1 VYRFRLAEADARNRS
16 GWIDGARSS
25 PEPYLCNL
33 AMLDRGYLRVVRL
46 RGAELRVHWSVLA
59 AVALAGRLRFEP
71 VIWGGLLALIIW
83 HQLGHALAVA
93 VAGGTLLGLDTTGV
107 GGSCRWRGAGSM
119 LERAWVA
126 WGGMLMQAVL
136 LALALAFSDFLAASP
151 AGSQLRFCF
160 VELNLGLMAINLLP
174 VPPLDGALAWRIFGA
189 LRDSRWTR
197 GELRLDGSFGAGAA
211 GEDSPSPPAT
221 GPGAGIALGARGA
234 PRDPAADPA
243 FVRSRTT
250 GAPHSYGQA
259 ATDDAHTED
268 EALTSPRPSEQ
279 AQREIDAL
287 LRRMEDRV
295 ARSRRGH

>member
-1 VYRFRLAEADARNRS
+1 
-16 GWIDGARSS
+16 
-25 PEPYLCNL
+25 
-33 AMLDRGYLRVVRL
+33 MLDRGYLRVVRL
-46 RGAELRVHWSVLA
+46 WGAELRVHWSVLA
-59 AVALAGRLRFEP
+59 AAALAGRLRVEP
-71 VIWGGLLALIIW
+71 VIWGGVLMVILG

-93 VAGGTLLGLDTTGV
+93 AAGGTLLGLDTTGV

-136 LALALAFSDFLAASP
+136 LGLALAFSDSLAASP
-151 AGSQLRFCF
+151 VGSQLRFCF
-160 VELNLGLMAINLLP
+160 VELNLALLAVNLLP
-174 VPPLDGALAWRIFGA
+174 LPPLDGALAWRIFGA

-197 GELRLDGSFGAGAA
+197 GELRLDGASGAAGGGDEGPSPSSAGAA
-211 GEDSPSPPAT
+211 SS
-221 GPGAGIALGARGA
+221 AGIALGSRGM
-234 PRDPAADPA
+234 PRDPAADPGYA
-243 FVRSRTT
+243 RARTT

-295 ARSRRGH
+295 ARSRRGQ

>member
-1 VYRFRLAEADARNRS
+1 
-16 GWIDGARSS
+16 
-25 PEPYLCNL
+25 
-33 AMLDRGYLRVVRL
+33 MLDRGYLRVVRL
-46 RGAELRVHWSVLA
+46 WGAELRVHWSVLA
-59 AVALAGRLRFEP
+59 AAALAGRLRFEP
-71 VIWGGLLALIIW
+71 VIWIGLLAVILG

-107 GGSCRWRGAGSM
+107 GGSCRWRGAGSL

-136 LALALAFSDFLAASP
+136 LGLALAFSDFLAASP
-151 AGSQLRFCF
+151 TGSQLRFCF
-160 VELNLGLMAINLLP
+160 VELNLVLLAINLLP
-174 VPPLDGALAWRIFGA
+174 LPALDGALAWRIFGA

-197 GELRLDGSFGAGAA
+197 GELRLDGASGASGN
-211 GEDSPSPPAT
+211 GDNSPSPPSAAAAS
-221 GPGAGIALGARGA
+221 AGLGLAARGA
-234 PRDPAADPA
+234 PRDPAADPGYA
-243 FVRSRTT
+243 RARTS

-279 AQREIDAL
+279 AQREIEAL

>member
-1 VYRFRLAEADARNRS
+1 
-16 GWIDGARSS
+16 
-25 PEPYLCNL
+25 
-33 AMLDRGYLRVVRL
+33 MLDRGYLRVVRL

-71 VIWGGLLALIIW
+71 VIWGGLLAVILG

-107 GGSCRWRGAGSM
+107 GGSCRWRGAGSL

-126 WGGMLMQAVL
+126 WGGMLLQAVL
-136 LALALAFSDFLAASP
+136 LALALAFSEQLAASP

-160 VELNLGLMAINLLP
+160 VELNLAILAVNLLP
-174 VPPLDGALAWRIFGA
+174 LPPLDGALAWRIFGA

-211 GEDSPSPPAT
+211 GSEGPSPPAT
-221 GPGAGIALGARGA
+221 GAASAGMALGARGV
-234 PRDPAADPA
+234 PGNPAADPGYA
-243 FVRSRTT
+243 RARAT
-250 GAPHSYGQA
+250 GAPHPYGQA
-259 ATDDAHTED
+259 ATDDAHAED
-268 EALTSPRPSEQ
+268 EALASPRPSEQ

-287 LRRMEDRV
+287 LRRMEDKV
-295 ARSRRGH
+295 ARSRRGR

>member
-1 VYRFRLAEADARNRS
+1 
-16 GWIDGARSS
+16 
-25 PEPYLCNL
+25 
-33 AMLDRGYLRVVRL
+33 MLDRGYLRVVRL
-46 RGAELRVHWSVLA
+46 WGAELRVHWSVLA
-59 AVALAGRLRFEP
+59 AAALAGRLRFEP
-71 VIWGGLLALIIW
+71 VIWGGLLAVIFG
-83 HQLGHALAVA
+83 HQLGHALGVA

-107 GGSCRWRGAGSM
+107 GGSCRWRGAGST

-126 WGGMLMQAVL
+126 WGGMMVQALL

-151 AGSQLRFCF
+151 AGSELRFCF
-160 VELNLGLMAINLLP
+160 VELNLALLAINLLP
-174 VPPLDGALAWRIFGA
+174 LPPLDGALAWRIFGA

-197 GELRLDGSFGAGAA
+197 GELRLDGASGAVGAGD
-211 GEDSPSPPAT
+211 ESPSPPSAAN
-221 GPGAGIALGARGA
+221 AGIALSARGV
-234 PRDPAADPA
+234 PRDPAADPGYA
-243 FVRSRTT
+243 RARST

-287 LRRMEDRV
+287 LRRMEDKL